1 MLLASNLLPV
11 EIEDADRRVRDLSA
25 RLRELSSELAAV
37 VDESKGVIRDPPRED
52 LLALARRMKMMSER
66 LQQIPRRF

>member
-1 MLLASNLLPV
+1 M
-11 EIEDADRRVRDLSA
+11 EIEDADRRVRDLST

-52 LLALARRMKMMSER
+52 LLALARRMKTMSER

>member
-1 MLLASNLLPV
+1 V
-11 EIEDADRRVRDLSA
+11 EIKDVERRVRDLSG

-37 VDESKGVIRDPPRED
+37 VDESDGVIRDPPRED
-52 LLALARRMKMMSER
+52 LLALSRRMRTMSER